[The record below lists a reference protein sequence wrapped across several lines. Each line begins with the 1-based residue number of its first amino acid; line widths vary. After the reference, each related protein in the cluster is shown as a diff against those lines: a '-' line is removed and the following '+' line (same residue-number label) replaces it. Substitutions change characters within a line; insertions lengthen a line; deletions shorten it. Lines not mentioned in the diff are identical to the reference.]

1 MKYVKLF
8 EQFAKSNVTES
19 NDFEVEMAQKQLD
32 RISHEAEEL
41 KKKIGTKEA
50 DLPAWI
56 QDHLSNALNYIQQ
69 ANTGFYLSE
78 KKLVVGD
85 TYVWVGKEWDPKQKD
100 NVAADKKV
108 TITKIEGSKVFGK
121 FDGESKEYIIRDAD
135 KFLKPIKE
143 AKVNESVEIKVSL
156 KHAKEAGDLFDDMF
170 KRYGKKSATDVFD
183 FKDKHAAHDF
193 VYTLIKQMHIAPAE
207 IEAPEE
213 MFEAIVTEKEFSEEE
228 REALAKKGI
237 ALPDGSFPIENVE
250 DLKNAIHA
258 YGRAKDQK
266 AAAKHI
272 AKRAKALGKSDLIPQ
287 TKDFQ
292 DSLK

>member
-1 MKYVKLF
+1 MKRVQLF
-8 EQFAKSNVTES
+8 EQFISEKKFKVGDTYLWVGKEWDPKHQDNKVANKKVTITGVEGSKVFGRFDDESKEYIIRDADKFLKPIKES

-32 RISHEAEEL
+32 RISHEVKEL
-41 KKKIGTKEA
+41 QDKIGTQEA

-69 ANTGFYLSE
+69 ANTGFY
-78 KKLVVGD
+78 
-85 TYVWVGKEWDPKQKD
+85 
-100 NVAADKKV
+100 
-108 TITKIEGSKVFGK
+108 
-121 FDGESKEYIIRDAD
+121 
-135 KFLKPIKE
+135 
-143 AKVNESVEIKVSL
+143 VNEGVEVKISL

-170 KRYGKKSATDVFD
+170 KRYGKKTSSDAFD
-183 FKDKHAAHDF
+183 FKDKHAAYDF
-193 VYTLIKQMHIAPAE
+193 VQMLVKKLNVAPSE
-207 IEAPEE
+207 IDAPKNMLES
-213 MFEAIVTEKEFSEEE
+213 IVVEKEFSEEE

-237 ALPDGSFPIENVE
+237 ALPDGSFPIENE
-250 DLKNAIHA
+250 ADLKNAIHA

-287 TKDFQ
+287 SKDFQ